1 MLVLDNG
8 TSRIVDSAMIA
19 DYRPILTF
27 SGSKAWTHGYRRET
41 PPMVLASAEQPVRT
55 AMVQMASANQS
66 IEPAG
71 LAN

>member
-1 MLVLDNG
+1 MLDNG
-8 TSRIVDSAMIA
+8 TNRIVDSATIA

-27 SGSKAWTHGYRRET
+27 SGNQAWTHGYRREA
-41 PPMVLASAEQPVRT
+41 PPVVLASVERPVQS
-55 AMVQMASANQS
+55 AMVQMASADRP